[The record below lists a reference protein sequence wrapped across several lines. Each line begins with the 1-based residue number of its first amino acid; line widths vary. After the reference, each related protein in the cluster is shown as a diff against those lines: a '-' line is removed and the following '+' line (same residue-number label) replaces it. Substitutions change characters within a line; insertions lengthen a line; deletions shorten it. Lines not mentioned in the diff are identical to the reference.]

1 VLSIRCKRG
10 KYMSDLYF
18 IRHGQASFGKDV
30 YDKISE
36 TGDIQSGLLAQYLYD
51 TGIIFD
57 SVYSGTLERHKH
69 TANRFISYYAEKKSP
84 PLQLKLMEGLNEYN
98 SKEIIKRYL
107 PVVLK
112 EEPSLSSYL
121 ENIYTDK
128 KAFQKIFD
136 AIMLRMVSGRYYFP
150 DLETWLVFYGRVT
163 AAVKQIMTDNG
174 RNKKIII
181 FTSGGP
187 ISAVIQLALGTSD
200 EATMRLGWHLA
211 NTSITIFKYDDKR
224 IALHSF
230 NNYPH
235 LENVRQSGLITFR

>member
-1 VLSIRCKRG
+1 MRG
-10 KYMSDLYF
+10 EYMSDLYF
-18 IRHGQASFGKDV
+18 IRHGQASFGKDE

-51 TGIIFD
+51 SGIIFD
-57 SVYSGTLERHKH
+57 SVYSGTLERHNH
-69 TANRFISYYAEKKSP
+69 TANHFISYYAEKKSFP
-84 PLQLKLMEGLNEYN
+84 PELKLMDGLNEYN
-98 SKEIIKRYL
+98 SKEIIRRYL

-112 EEPSLSSYL
+112 EEPSLSAYL
-121 ENIYTDK
+121 EDIYTDK

-136 AIMLRMVSGRYYFP
+136 AIMLRMVSGRYHFP
-150 DLETWLVFYGRVT
+150 DLETWPAFSGRVI
-163 AAVKQIMTDNG
+163 AAVKKIMADNG

-200 EATMRLGWHLA
+200 EATMRLGWQMA
-211 NTSITIFKYDDKR
+211 NTSITRFKYDDER
-224 IALHSF
+224 TALHSF

-235 LENVRQSGLITFR
+235 LENVRHSGLITFR

>member
-1 VLSIRCKRG
+1 
-10 KYMSDLYF
+10 MSDLYF
-18 IRHGQASFGKDV
+18 IRHGQASFGKDE

-36 TGDIQSGLLAQYLYD
+36 TGDIQSVLLAQYLYD
-51 TGIIFD
+51 SGIIFD
-57 SVYSGTLERHKH
+57 SVYSGTLERHKR
-69 TANRFISYYAEKKSP
+69 TANHFINYYTENKSIP
-84 PLQLKLMEGLNEYN
+84 PELKLMEGLNEYN
-98 SKEIIKRYL
+98 SREIIRRYL

-112 EEPSLSSYL
+112 ERPSLSAHL

-136 AIMLRMVSGRYYFP
+136 AIMLRMVSGHYHFP
-150 DLETWLVFYGRVT
+150 DLETWPVFSGKVV
-163 AAVKQIMTDNG
+163 AAVKKIMVDNG

-200 EATMRLGWHLA
+200 EATMRLGWQMV
-211 NTSITIFKYDDKR
+211 NTSITRFKYDDER
-224 IALHSF
+224 TTLHSF

-235 LENVRQSGLITFR
+235 LQNIRQSGLITFR